1 MRKIFIVGITVDVF
15 FISFK
20 ESNSEINWQRAKEL
34 HPDAVRLHG
43 IQGID
48 RVHLL
53 CDELCKTEFFWTVD
67 GDNWLS
73 KPLVYNEAID
83 TDLIMF
89 KANDPLHKNLT
100 LLGGVK
106 LWRKGSIV
114 NRDMSKG
121 DFSLNATRR
130 KIVVDK
136 AYSDTIYNKTPY
148 DAWKTAFRHCVKLMS
163 VIFQSRPNAKNLD
176 TYIEQ
181 WKSCK
186 DIYELNANWAYQG
199 YIDAKEYVELFDN
212 NLEELYKINNYEWL
226 EKYFKDRHG
235 TS

>member
-1 MRKIFIVGITVDVF
+1 MSEIFIGITVDVF

-20 ESNSEINWQRAKEL
+20 ESNSEINWQRTKEL

-53 CDELCKTEFFWTVD
+53 CDELCRTEFFWTVD
-67 GDNWLS
+67 GDNWLT
-73 KPLVYNEAID
+73 KPLIYDEAID

-130 KIVVDK
+130 KVVVDK

-176 TYIEQ
+176 TYIDQ
-181 WKSCK
+181 WKSCNG
-186 DIYELNANWAYQG
+186 IQELNANWAYQG

-212 NLEELYKINNYEWL
+212 NLEELYKINNYAWL

-235 TS
+235 AS